1 MSKYV
6 DGIIGHAIAD
16 AMGVPT
22 EFCIRE
28 KLQRNKVTDMVGY
41 GSHDVP
47 AGTWSDDTTM
57 EIALI
62 DSYINKGEFDY
73 DDIMVCFYH
82 WLNEHDLVET
92 DIPENTGFSNA
103 YLPE

>member
-28 KLQRNKVTDMVGY
+28 KLQNKKVTDMIGY

-47 AGTWSDDTTM
+47 A
-57 EIALI
+57 
-62 DSYINKGEFDY
+62 
-73 DDIMVCFYH
+73 
-82 WLNEHDLVET
+82 
-92 DIPENTGFSNA
+92 
-103 YLPE
+103 